1 MKRSAKRTPPILGQP
16 QSTTLTEVANEQHK
30 GITSPK
36 MKTESKE
43 QADRNRTH
51 LARRIL
57 LGRSLREG
65 AAAATIG
72 TIISLCVAIIQF
84 SFIQPLF
91 NPAEFHWSLT
101 GIASILFWICLFV
114 IATTYS
120 YTGGG
125 LIDCCSILIPPTFIS
140 NLTFLSVAMTTGDP
154 IPIWEWSLNNH
165 FITNIRWAVSG
176 ALLWAPILGAPGFAV
191 GAVVRVVNQ
200 SRAS

>member
-1 MKRSAKRTPPILGQP
+1 
-16 QSTTLTEVANEQHK
+16 
-30 GITSPK
+30 

-51 LARRIL
+51 LARRML
-57 LGRSLREG
+57 LGRCLREG

-101 GIASILFWICLFV
+101 GIASILFWICLFI
-114 IATTYS
+114 IATAYS
-120 YTGGG
+120 YVGGG
-125 LIDCCSILIPPTFIS
+125 LIDCCSILIPATFIS

-165 FITNIRWAVSG
+165 FITNIRWAISG